1 MNYAK
6 LAEMGAALSSN
17 ATTTTTSRSVSSPVT
32 NVRSSKNNVL
42 DDFIGTRKAV
52 VRDHHGTV
60 RSRVLDKSE
69 KKQVTKKKVTDSVT
83 AEDVLNMRRSE
94 RRRFL
99 GSLTP
104 KDRSKM
110 LGEMN
115 KIKDSRRVADAIED
129 MDGDEN
135 KSQLINL
142 VTIINNVKKDDSEFT
157 RKLLAE
163 CLETLPEKYADYA
176 YFVIDGEETDLS
188 DEEIDEITV
197 ELDDVKRAL
206 NIEDSKKTKKR
217 KVSDSVLDDV
227 VETPSA
233 VTDIDSLL
241 TGLGEYLKTGN
252 IDKLAEFRQSVS
264 GGETSTTEDGDE
276 EELTEDDET
285 IQENTD
291 DLFGDGEST
300 DEGAEETTE
309 GGGDDLFGDESDE
322 FSDNFEDADD
332 ENLEDVGF
340 EDNPDVIEVP
350 EGVDEGV
357 KKLVQELLDI
367 FSENADSSIE
377 DARMQKIIATTK
389 KMIKDSIDGVDST
402 ENESETITD
411 FTEYQLEDYPTL
423 EATEELVRVPLT
435 YEDYTTL
442 SNADVRE
449 GDIKSLMP
457 SYSVC
462 PSTIEPC
469 NSRCVKVT
477 SEDGVVSYWTPIC
490 GAVDNEKITTMTCD
504 DLQKSYV
511 PVDAFCGYA
520 SKLNQLDLINPIFYK
535 EVVES
540 PVWSVS
546 DDCEQFGLKAG
557 DHIIPDCEGDVK
569 IFDRCYKKVE

>member
-52 VRDHHGTV
+52 VRDHHGNV

-69 KKQVTKKKVTDSVT
+69 KTQEVKTKVTDSVT

-94 RRRFL
+94 RRKYL
-99 GSLTP
+99 GSLAP
-104 KDRSKM
+104 KDRSKL

-115 KIKDSRRVADAIED
+115 KIKDSRRVSDAIED
-129 MDGDEN
+129 MNEGEN
-135 KSQLINL
+135 KTQLINL
-142 VTIINNVKKDDSEFT
+142 VTLINNVKDDDNEFT

-163 CLETLPEKYADYA
+163 CLETLPEKYSKYA
-176 YFVIDGEETDLS
+176 YLEIDGEESDLS
-188 DEEIDEITV
+188 DEEINQISSELDEIKTT
-197 ELDDVKRAL
+197 L
-206 NIEDSKKTKKR
+206 NIPDSKQSKKQ

-227 VETPSA
+227 VETSTA

-241 TGLGEYLKTGN
+241 TGLGDYLKTGN
-252 IDKLAEFRQSVS
+252 IDKLAEFRQSIY
-264 GGETSTTEDGDE
+264 GGETQTE
-276 EELTEDDET
+276 EEVVEEEPTDDDET

-300 DEGAEETTE
+300 DDTDETTE
-309 GGGDDLFGDESDE
+309 EGGDDLFGDDTEDIDE
-322 FSDNFEDADD
+322 LEDK
-332 ENLEDVGF
+332 EDVGF

-357 KKLVQELLDI
+357 KNLVQELLDI

-402 ENESETITD
+402 EDESETITD

-435 YEDYTTL
+435 YEDYATL

-457 SYSVC
+457 TYSVC

-520 SKLNQLDLINPIFYK
+520 SKLNQLDLISPKFYK

-557 DHIIPDCEGDVK
+557 DHIIPDSEGDVK